1 MSSSLIIVNNNYII
15 VDNNFSEYI
24 INVCGFRFFLGHPVY
39 IFGLSYYF
47 ILFMINPVYIR
58 SYLI

>member
-24 INVCGFRFFLGHPVY
+24 INVCGFRFFWDTLY
-39 IFGLSYYF
+39 IYSDYF
-47 ILFMINPVYIR
+47 IILF
-58 SYLI
+58 YL